1 MISLPS
7 RGKAD
12 NGPLQRSLKGT
23 CTAQLTVTGLQRKTW
38 LSGHD
43 LLMCTFFHCIDD
55 IFLTELGKAVL
66 QVLSHLKSC
75 GWAVKEA
82 KLQRPGLPVKFLGI
96 VWLGKTE
103 IIPHVV
109 IDKIQ
114 AYRTLTTVKELQT
127 FWGPLGHWR
136 AFLPHFAQV
145 FHPLYSLVKKG
156 VNWYWTPTSEQVFQ
170 GATCI
175 IKGAQALHAL
185 DPARPC
191 EQMGM

>member
-1 MISLPS
+1 M
-7 RGKAD
+7 
-12 NGPLQRSLKGT
+12 
-23 CTAQLTVTGLQRKTW
+23 
-38 LSGHD
+38 
-43 LLMCTFFHCIDD
+43 
-55 IFLTELGKAVL
+55 L

-127 FWGPLGHWR
+127 FWGLLGYWR
-136 AFLPHFAQV
+136 VFVPHFTQV
-145 FHPLYSLVKKG
+145 VCPLNALVK
-156 VNWYWTPTSEQVFQ
+156 NRASRDWNLTLEQAFQ
-170 GATCI
+170 GVKHI
-175 IKGAQALHAL
+175 LKHSQALHAL

-191 EQMGM
+191 ELDVLVT